1 MESSEPAVLARSF
14 YDAGFG
20 RFLVS
25 PGFGGL
31 ATAAAAL
38 VAFLVWNSNRAAVK
52 RQRWMDT
59 LIWVYESTTA
69 QDRVQMPYAV
79 AIPILT
85 ALLEQARGSLEEQ
98 MVRGVTKMLRDR
110 AQTGGGRG

>member
-1 MESSEPAVLARSF
+1 MILARGF
-14 YDAGFG
+14 YDAGVG
-20 RFLVS
+20 RFLIS

-38 VAFLVWNSNRAAVK
+38 VAFLVWNSNRSAIK

-59 LIWVYESTTA
+59 LTWVYESATA
-69 QDRVQMPYAV
+69 RDRVQMPYAV
-79 AIPILT
+79 AIPILG

-110 AQTGGGRG
+110 ARTGGDGG

>member
-1 MESSEPAVLARSF
+1 VVLARGF

-20 RFLVS
+20 RFLIS

-31 ATAAAAL
+31 ATAAAAV
-38 VAFLVWNSNRAAVK
+38 VAFLVWNSNRGAVK

-59 LIWVYESTTA
+59 LIWVYESATSEG
-69 QDRVQMPYAV
+69 RVAMPYAV
-79 AIPILT
+79 AIPILG
-85 ALLEQARGSLEEQ
+85 ALLEQARGSLEQE

-110 AQTGGGRG
+110 ARTGGDGG

>member
-1 MESSEPAVLARSF
+1 MILAAGF
-14 YDAGFG
+14 YDSGFG

-38 VAFLVWNSNRAAVK
+38 VAFLVWNSNRSAVK

-59 LIWVYESTTA
+59 LTWVYESATA
-69 QDRVQMPYAV
+69 EDRVQMPYAV
-79 AIPILT
+79 AIPILG
-85 ALLEQARGSLEEQ
+85 ALLDQARGSLEEE

-110 AQTGGGRG
+110 ARSGGGRG